1 METQARAYIRQY
13 PVPTWI
19 NRDSPLYRGWELF
32 DNTWEGEQTLG
43 ELGLT
48 AEPEQ
53 EHMTRTPSPIGTTNP
68 PSPYSHGP
76 PPNTHERGTLRNRPF
91 IMAPKDQARNYRGQF
106 ARQDNEVSV
115 TSKEATA
122 VTFAAAALT
131 HMAENPG
138 LYPAEW
144 NAGAKTNK
152 AAILSLATKVNQGA
166 EGTNEP
172 QSPAEVLRRLNLRP
186 GPTTPSRKRH
196 ATINLV
202 DDDEDRLVYNTAPK
216 FGGTNPFESPAKK
229 QANNSRSE
237 KANPAAVATLLETK
251 EFYRDMTTFMSRF
264 GRIANLEFDP
274 RCPAVEDFLAG
285 RPAQRDD
292 MLAVAGAHVA
302 VVFLHDKYTTACLFP
317 AGCIDGLMKAV
328 TTLRAADPENKTD
341 QVPVCFVLH
350 ALLRLDRDFGVVK
363 IRYTED
369 DRIDK
374 LVTIA
379 AWKNKYA
386 ASLDATSIEEMRRRV
401 AGLVGYVKDH
411 GVVKCHA
418 LTDREPHEW
427 QLALSSRRLSPN
439 ATTAA
444 PGEKSNFEFTSRLPN
459 TNLDGKQKVVY
470 ALTKIKGVGRRYS
483 NLVCKK
489 GDVDLNKRAGELTS
503 KELKRIVTII
513 QNLTQ
518 YKIPAYT
525 SKSNPEP
532 TLHPRWWNHARR
544 DIVDGKD
551 SQVPANGVD
560 FKLRDDLKCLK
571 KIRAHHDLRHY

>member
-1 METQARAYIRQY
+1 
-13 PVPTWI
+13 
-19 NRDSPLYRGWELF
+19 
-32 DNTWEGEQTLG
+32 
-43 ELGLT
+43 
-48 AEPEQ
+48 
-53 EHMTRTPSPIGTTNP
+53 MTHTPSPSAITNP

-76 PPNTHERGTLRNRPF
+76 PPNIHERGTPRNRRF
-91 IMAPKDQARNYRGQF
+91 TMAPKDKARNYRGQF
-106 ARQDNEVSV
+106 ARMDKEVSV

-122 VTFAAAALT
+122 ITFAAAALT
-131 HMAENPG
+131 HMSENPD

-152 AAILSLATKVNQGA
+152 AAMLTMANKVNQGA
-166 EGTNEP
+166 EASLEP
-172 QSPAEVLRRLNLRP
+172 QSPADVLRRLNLAP
-186 GPTTPSRKRH
+186 DFTTPSRKRQ

-202 DDDEDRLVYNTAPK
+202 DDDEDRLVYKTAPK
-216 FGGTNPFESPAKK
+216 FSGANPFESPAKK
-229 QANNSRSE
+229 QADNSRSE

-251 EFYRDMTTFMSRF
+251 EFYHDMTTFMSRF
-264 GRIANLEFDP
+264 GKIANLEFDS

-292 MLAVAGAHVA
+292 MLDVTGARVP

-374 LVTIA
+374 PVTIA

-418 LTDREPHEW
+418 LTDRE
-427 QLALSSRRLSPN
+427 
-439 ATTAA
+439 
-444 PGEKSNFEFTSRLPN
+444 
-459 TNLDGKQKVVY
+459 
-470 ALTKIKGVGRRYS
+470 
-483 NLVCKK
+483 
-489 GDVDLNKRAGELTS
+489 VDLIA
-503 KELKRIVTII
+503 
-513 QNLTQ
+513 
-518 YKIPAYT
+518 A
-525 SKSNPEP
+525 
-532 TLHPRWWNHARR
+532 
-544 DIVDGKD
+544 
-551 SQVPANGVD
+551 GVD
-560 FKLRDDLKCLK
+560 DD
-571 KIRAHHDLRHY
+571 AVADLWGGAGGGRPGGNAADID